1 MEFEK
6 LSHLSCIKGS
16 GGEKGNR
23 PEDFVVDEITEL
35 GYVSE
40 LTKKQIQEENGEY
53 VVFAVKK
60 MNITTSDMIKII
72 SQKLKIN
79 AERITVAGQKD
90 KNAVTYQLACC
101 WKGKDVNKEKIIELK
116 SIETKDGRIEVLKVW
131 NSANRINVGELVGN
145 KFKIRLENVS
155 DIKQINK
162 IHESNKSMM
171 SNYFWK
177 QRFGINQKNIVVAK
191 HILLKE
197 YEEAIIEMLTD
208 NKEDKEMI
216 KEIGIKNFI
225 TNKKDVKEGYE
236 NIIKKQLMKS
246 DQVGKTECLNTIKKI
261 PASTL
266 KMIIESYQSYLFNL
280 ELSERIKRKKLNIDQ
295 DKRCGF
301 NKYGFVD
308 IDSRGNEIPCLPL
321 LGYNSKSNEIIENI
335 LWEEGIE
342 IGDFKVRDIPEIGC
356 KGSWRPALVNI
367 KNLKIHE
374 HNNDYTLEFELPKGA
389 YATAAL
395 RELTDIERI
404 C

>member
-53 VVFAVKK
+53 VIFAVKK
-60 MNITTSDMIKII
+60 TNITTSDMIKII

-101 WKGKDVNKEKIIELK
+101 WKGKEINKEIIMKLK
-116 SIETKDGRIEVLKVW
+116 SIKTKDGTIEIIKAW
-131 NSANRINVGELVGN
+131 NSVNSINIGDLIGN
-145 KFKIRLENVS
+145 KFKIRLENVKN
-155 DIKQINK
+155 IEQISK
-162 IHESNKSMM
+162 IYESNKEMVP
-171 SNYFWK
+171 NYFWK

-197 YEEAIIEMLTD
+197 YEEAIIEMMTD

-225 TNKKDVKEGYE
+225 MNKKDVKGEYE

-246 DQVGKTECLNTIKKI
+246 NQVGKTECLSAIKMIPVTI
-261 PASTL
+261 L

-280 ELSERIKRKKLNIDQ
+280 ELSESIKSFRL
-295 DKRCGF
+295 
-301 NKYGFVD
+301 
-308 IDSRGNEIPCLPL
+308 
-321 LGYNSKSNEIIENI
+321 
-335 LWEEGIE
+335 
-342 IGDFKVRDIPEIGC
+342 
-356 KGSWRPALVNI
+356 
-367 KNLKIHE
+367 
-374 HNNDYTLEFELPKGA
+374 
-389 YATAAL
+389 
-395 RELTDIERI
+395 
-404 C
+404 